1 MTPTLTKEVSL
12 CFQPAPRFVS
22 AFCPDRPISPG
33 QSAQLRSRAAQ
44 RGSGVVNEVKYN
56 GVYLVCAHLSLID
69 SNLYSAHLRS
79 QEQRSAN
86 KSRSWPWLPGI
97 TVGLCSP
104 WGPRGQTLLHTALSY
119 FQSLFMLRSPQ
130 PHWGSIRF
138 LRWAL
143 KTTSFMHIQA
153 QACPWGTHA
162 KPSSLWTKQTTQS
175 GGCRAIHLAYW
186 LVARLNPKGTAGS
199 WDEW

>member
-33 QSAQLRSRAAQ
+33 QSAQLRSRAVQ

-86 KSRSWPWLPGI
+86 RSRSWPWLPGI

-104 WGPRGQTLLHTALSY
+104 SLGPQRADTVAHSTQLFSKLIYASISTAPL
-119 FQSLFMLRSPQ
+119 
-130 PHWGSIRF
+130 GI
-138 LRWAL
+138 
-143 KTTSFMHIQA
+143 
-153 QACPWGTHA
+153 
-162 KPSSLWTKQTTQS
+162 
-175 GGCRAIHLAYW
+175 
-186 LVARLNPKGTAGS
+186 
-199 WDEW
+199 D